1 MKFGH
6 CAFGLPLES
15 ARTVGPEGG
24 FVNAIEGARWDT
36 LAYSGSVTCTKDNE
50 RYMPA
55 APALAVLPSGA
66 AWCEFGG
73 RPILSDH
80 SEIRKRLR
88 GSGPV
93 ILCHGP
99 ATARRLGLD
108 FFPCL
113 DVLELFAF
121 VRPAQF
127 CVPTI
132 GGLASA
138 TGQRSSNDLVSQV
151 QSLPVILRSLLAELA
166 QPAYPDA
173 NFAGAIARRMA
184 AESWLW
190 GDSVLSALGN
200 RTQSGDY
207 NVWVHLSEWAEH
219 TSKQSPT
226 TKAVTP
232 SETSARLAALVGVES
247 EPRLEQATYAS
258 AVVTAFAPRDEVDAT
273 RVVIAEAGTG
283 VGKTAGYI
291 APASVWVDKN
301 EGVVWLSTYTKNLQS
316 QIDRELDRLYPDP
329 ETKHKKVVIRKGR
342 ENYLCLLNYED
353 AVSSRF
359 PGPSVDSGALG
370 LIARWIKATR
380 DGDMVGG
387 DLPAWLSGLL
397 RETRVPG
404 LSDHRGE
411 CIYSSC
417 SHYRKCFVERAA
429 RNARKAELV
438 ISNHALVMA
447 LGARGE
453 DSSLLPTRYVF
464 DEGHHLFDAADG
476 TFTSCLSGRETFELR
491 RWLRG
496 IEEGRPRRNRGL
508 KSRMEDLVLEN
519 KDMEAALDVIL
530 DEARVLPT
538 SGWQRR
544 VSDRRPKGVAEEFLC
559 FVHTQVLAKARP
571 NNGYDL
577 ETLPRPCVKELLL
590 VASDFKAAL
599 SRLSDAIGV
608 LERCANRFLND
619 TDRSLEPGQRSR
631 LEAVSQSLRRRRLD
645 LIQPWQS
652 MLESL
657 SFEEPEALIDRFVI
671 ERSRGRETDVGMY
684 RNWID
689 PLIPFAEFVVQPADG
704 ALITSATLRDG
715 TGDVEKDWSAAEKRV
730 GTHHL
735 LGSSA
740 VRAVVPSPFDYR
752 AATRVMVVND
762 VDRNDVNQ
770 IARAML
776 KLFTAAGGGALGLF
790 TAIWRLREVAAWMVA
805 PLEEAG
811 LNLLAQHV
819 DGLDVSTLV
828 EIFRSE
834 RDSCLLGTDALRDGI
849 DVPGASLRMVVFD
862 RVPWP
867 RSDILHRVRRRNFGG
882 SSYDDMLV
890 RMKLK
895 QAYGRL
901 IRRGDDFGVFVILD
915 AATPSRLLG
924 AFPEDVTVS
933 RVGLEEAVAESR
945 TFIGSKM
952 LV

>member
-1 MKFGH
+1 MEFGH
-6 CAFGLPLES
+6 YAFGFPLES
-15 ARTVGPEGG
+15 ARTVGPEGD
-24 FVNAIEGARWDT
+24 FVNAIKDARWDS
-36 LAYSGSVTCTKDNE
+36 LAYSGAVPRIKDID

-66 AWCEFGG
+66 AWCESGG

-80 SEIRKRLR
+80 SEIRTRLR

-99 ATARRLGLD
+99 AIARRLALD
-108 FFPCL
+108 VFPCL

-138 TGQRSSNDLVSQV
+138 TAQSVPNDLVSQV
-151 QSLPVILRSLLAELA
+151 QTLPVILRSLLAELV
-166 QPAYPDA
+166 QPDYPDA
-173 NFAGAIARRMA
+173 DFASAIARRMA
-184 AESWLW
+184 VEGWLW
-190 GDSVLSALGN
+190 GEPVVSALGN
-200 RTQSGDY
+200 RTQAGDY
-207 NVWVHLSEWAEH
+207 NVWIHLSEWVEH
-219 TSKQSPT
+219 ASKQSS
-226 TKAVTP
+226 KINAVTP
-232 SETSARLAALVGVES
+232 SETNARLAELVGPDS
-247 EPRLEQATYAS
+247 EPRPEQVTYAS
-258 AVVTAFAPRDEVDAT
+258 TVVTAFAPRDEAKAAK
-273 RVVIAEAGTG
+273 VVIAEAGTG
-283 VGKTAGYI
+283 VGKTVGYI

-301 EGVVWLSTYTKNLQS
+301 EGVVWLSTFTKNLQS
-316 QIDRELDRLYPDP
+316 QIDRELDRLYPDQD
-329 ETKHKKVVIRKGR
+329 TKHKKVVIRKGR
-342 ENYLCLLNYED
+342 ENYLCLLNFEEVVR
-353 AVSSRF
+353 AR
-359 PGPSVDSGALG
+359 PLGPNADSGTLG
-370 LIARWIKATR
+370 LIARWVKATR

-387 DLPAWLSGLL
+387 DLPAWLGGLL
-397 RETRVPG
+397 RETRVPD

-417 SHYRKCFVERAA
+417 SHYRKCFVERGA
-429 RNARKAELV
+429 RNARQAELV

-453 DSSLLPTRYVF
+453 DLSSLPTRYVF
-464 DEGHHLFDAADG
+464 DEGHHLFDAADS
-476 TFTSCLSGRETFELR
+476 TFASCLSGREMFELR
-491 RWLRG
+491 RWFRG
-496 IEEGRPRRNRGL
+496 IEEGRRRRARGL
-508 KSRMEDLVLEN
+508 KSRMEGLVLEN
-519 KDMEAALDVIL
+519 KDMEAALDIIL

-544 VSDRRPKGVAEEFLC
+544 VVDRRPKGTAEAFLC
-559 FVHTQVLAKARP
+559 LVHKQVLAKATP

-577 ETLPRPCVKELLL
+577 ETLPRPCLEELLL
-590 VASDFKAAL
+590 VASDFKEAL

-608 LERCANRFLND
+608 LEHSVDRFLND
-619 TDRSLEPGQRSR
+619 ADQKLELGQRSR

-645 LIQPWQS
+645 VIQHWQS

-657 SFEEPEALIDRFVI
+657 SFEEPETVTDRFVI
-671 ERSRGRETDVGMY
+671 ERSGGRETDVGMY

-689 PLIPFAEFVVQPADG
+689 PLIPFAESVVQQADG
-704 ALITSATLRDG
+704 ALITSATLKDS
-715 TGDVEKDWSAAEKRV
+715 TGNVEKDWFAAERRV
-730 GTHHL
+730 GAHHL
-735 LGSSA
+735 LGSSV
-740 VRAVVPSPFDYR
+740 VRAAVPSPFDYQ

-762 VDRNDVNQ
+762 VDRNDIDE

-776 KLFTAAGGGALGLF
+776 RLFTAAGGGALGLF
-790 TAIWRLREVAAWMVA
+790 TAIWRLREAAARMVA
-805 PLEEAG
+805 PLEKKS

-819 DGLDVSTLV
+819 DGLDANTLV

-834 RDSCLLGTDALRDGI
+834 RDSCLLGTDAFRDGI

-901 IRRGDDFGVFVILD
+901 IRQGDDFGVFVILD

-924 AFPEDVTVS
+924 AFPEDVAVP
-933 RVGLEEAVAESR
+933 RVGLEEAVVESR
-945 TFIGSKM
+945 TFIGSRM
-952 LV
+952 RF